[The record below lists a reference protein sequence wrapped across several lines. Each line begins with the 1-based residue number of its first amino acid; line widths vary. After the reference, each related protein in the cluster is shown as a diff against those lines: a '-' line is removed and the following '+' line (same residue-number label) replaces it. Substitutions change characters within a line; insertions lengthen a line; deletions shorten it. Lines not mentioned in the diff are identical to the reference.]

1 MKVFLRV
8 FVLKGDVEVNI
19 VLFGPPGSGKG
30 TQAQFIVQKYNIPQI
45 STGDMLRAAVKANS
59 PVGVVAKSI
68 MDSGAL
74 VSDDIVL
81 QLVNERV
88 SQSDCV
94 SGFILDGFPRTIPQ
108 ADSLIA
114 LLDSLDK
121 KIDFVISLEVDD
133 KELIL
138 RLSGRRT
145 CPTCGKGYH
154 VLYNKPEKEGFC
166 GACGTQLVQ
175 RDDDS
180 ELTVINRLNVY
191 EQQTSSLKSYFSQ
204 LGILYNI
211 SGSGSIDEIQ
221 KQISA
226 VLDTGDFGDHS

>member
-1 MKVFLRV
+1 MKAFSRA

-88 SQSDCV
+88 SQTDCV
-94 SGFILDGFPRTIPQ
+94 FGFILDGFPRTISQ

-121 KIDFVISLEVDD
+121 KIDFVISLEVDN

-145 CPTCGKGYH
+145 CPSCGKGYH
-154 VLYNKPEKEGFC
+154 LLYNKPERDGFC
-166 GACGTQLVQ
+166 DSCDTQLVQ

-180 ELTVINRLNVY
+180 ETTVINRLNVY
-191 EQQTSSLKSYFSQ
+191 EQQTASLKAYFSQ

-221 KQISA
+221 KQISV
-226 VLDTGDFGDHS
+226 VLDTGDHGDHS